1 MVIDFHT
8 HAFPDKIAKRA
19 LQSLVDG
26 AVRASNC
33 KLVPV
38 TDGTVSGLKKI
49 MSECN
54 IDLSVV
60 LPIATRVTQ
69 SESINNFAESINCE
83 NIISFGSLH
92 PLQEDWEYCLKDLA
106 ERGFKGIKLHP
117 EFQDFFIDSK
127 ESVRILRLAE
137 DLGLYTV
144 IHAGKDVGFL
154 PPVHATPEKI
164 KNTLDYISGKYLVC
178 AHLGSWS
185 MWDDVKKYLVGTKV
199 SFDTA
204 YTANSADKEQTL
216 RIIRNHG
223 ADKIIFGSDAPWQS
237 PKSTLEFIRSLGLT
251 ETELELIEYKNAK
264 RILGI

>member
-26 AVRASNC
+26 TVRASNC

-54 IDLSVV
+54 IDISVV

-127 ESVRILRLAE
+127 ESIRILRLAE

-164 KNTLDYISGKYLVC
+164 TPV
-178 AHLGSWS
+178 
-185 MWDDVKKYLVGTKV
+185 V
-199 SFDTA
+199 SFLIA
-204 YTANSADKEQTL
+204 EE
-216 RIIRNHG
+216 IICNQNG
-223 ADKIIFGSDAPWQS
+223 IL
-237 PKSTLEFIRSLGLT
+237 ST
-251 ETELELIEYKNAK
+251 
-264 RILGI
+264 